1 LAQAQ
6 VAALIGE
13 LLSRLL
19 HRNSAFQTR
28 GPTEQYITDEHIPDE
43 DIPKECIANEHIPDQ
58 GISDELVLDKSI
70 PDEFVV
76 HDIPDEF
83 DPEKPSVIMIFLHQ
97 YILSPG
103 KSIFE

>member
-70 PDEFVV
+70 PDEFVLD
-76 HDIPDEF
+76 DIPDEV
-83 DPEKPSVIMIFLHQ
+83 DTEKHVVRVMFLHQ
-97 YILSPG
+97 YIPLPG
-103 KSIFE
+103 KSIFR